1 LIVTQQ
7 NERQQNIA
15 ARVGVEQ
22 AKQEVVSQ
30 YSQLQ
35 SELETK
41 LQEVEELNKLKTVRT
56 QSGII
61 FR

>member
-1 LIVTQQ
+1 MIVTQQ